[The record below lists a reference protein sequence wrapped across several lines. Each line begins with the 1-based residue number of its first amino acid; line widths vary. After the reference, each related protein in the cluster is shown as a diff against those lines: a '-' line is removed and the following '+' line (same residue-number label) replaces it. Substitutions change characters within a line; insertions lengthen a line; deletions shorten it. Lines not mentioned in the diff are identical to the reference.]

1 MQGFKELAPY
11 ILSQNSTG
19 IRSIR
24 QKVNTHTHV
33 HTGWGEERDRDQS
46 QTDLVWYLGQYSTYH
61 SFLISLYP
69 SKLQKFQISRFIE

>member
-24 QKVNTHTHV
+24 QKSEHTHTHV
-33 HTGWGEERDRDQS
+33 HTGWGEEKRQRPKVR
-46 QTDLVWYLGQYSTYH
+46 QTWCGIWGSIALTTH
-61 SFLISLYP
+61 F
-69 SKLQKFQISRFIE
+69 